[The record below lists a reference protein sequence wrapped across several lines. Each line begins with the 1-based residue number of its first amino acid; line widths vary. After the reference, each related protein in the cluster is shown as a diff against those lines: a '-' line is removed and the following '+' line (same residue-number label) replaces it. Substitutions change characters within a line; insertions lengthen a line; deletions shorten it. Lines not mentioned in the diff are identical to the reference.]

1 MYTIEEFDKQKT
13 KVMNY
18 IMYKKR
24 TEFEV
29 RNKFEKTIQKDV
41 LCDIISYIKEAGY
54 LDDNDYINRA
64 VQEFIALKSLSIKEI
79 KYKLYQKGIDRNK
92 IDDFIYGHKEEL
104 EEYEKKSASN
114 IVNKKEKTMQKEE
127 IEIFL
132 LKKGY
137 KQETIK
143 EVLK

>member
-114 IVNKKEKTMQKEE
+114 IVNKKERTMQKEE